1 MPAPDDDLLSYERLQ
16 AAVSA
21 AGIGTWDLNL
31 ATNELHCSARCRHL
45 FGVAPDAP
53 ADTELFLQRVHP
65 DDRPATEAAIAQA
78 LSPAGTGI
86 LDAEFRTVDTTEGG
100 QVHWLRAT
108 GQAYFDAESCPLRL
122 VGTLT
127 DVTAAKET
135 ALRFQLLAENAPLMI
150 ATTDGAGQFQYL
162 NQRLMDYAGLRLE
175 QMGEQW
181 GTLIHPDDLP
191 ALGALWGNA
200 LQTGQPYEAEYRLR
214 RHDGPYRWMLSY
226 TRPVPGPDGRPAAW
240 VNSNLDIHERKT
252 TERHLEQLLAS
263 DVIGIM
269 FWDLDRAEVPDA
281 NDAYLRL
288 LGYSRDDLQAGRLD
302 WRAMT
307 PPEYDA
313 LDEQAIAELKRI
325 GTHRPYEKEFIRRD
339 GTRVP
344 VLLGGSFTEPG
355 THKGVSF
362 CLDVTPQKAALQAA
376 TAREREFTTLANTV
390 AQLSWMAEADGHIFW
405 YNDRWYEY
413 TGTDLAE
420 MQGWGWQKVHH
431 PDHIDGVLAFV
442 KAAWPAGKPFE
453 LTFPLRSK
461 AGEYRWFLTRVVPIL
476 DEQGRV
482 QRWFGTN
489 TDVTEMRQLQ
499 DQLERS
505 YQDLEMKVTFRNLA
519 LEREV
524 LELRA
529 QLGS

>member
-1 MPAPDDDLLSYERLQ
+1 MPAPDDLLSYEHLQ

-21 AGIGTWDLNL
+21 AGIGTWDYNL
-31 ATNELHCSARCRHL
+31 ATDALHWSARSRHL
-45 FGVAPDAP
+45 FGVAPEAP
-53 ADTELFLQRVHP
+53 VDYALFLQRVHP
-65 DDRPATEAAIAQA
+65 DDRSATEAAVAQA
-78 LSPAGTGI
+78 LDPAGPGT
-86 LDAEFRTVDTTEGG
+86 LDVNYRTAAPADGG
-100 QVHWLRAT
+100 PVRWLRAT
-108 GQAYFDAESCPLRL
+108 GQAFFDATRRPLRL
-122 VGTLT
+122 VGTLA
-127 DVTAAKET
+127 DVTAAQET
-135 ALRFQLLAENAPLMI
+135 ARRFQLLAETAPLLI
-150 ATTDGAGQFQYL
+150 ATTNGAGQFEYL
-162 NQRLMDYAGLRLE
+162 NQRLMDYTGLRLE
-175 QMGEQW
+175 QMDAQW
-181 GTLIHPDDLP
+181 GHLVHSDDLP
-191 ALGALWGNA
+191 ALGTLWATA

-214 RHDGPYRWMLSY
+214 RYDGAYHWMLSY

-240 VNSNLDIHERKT
+240 VNSNLDIHQRKT
-252 TERHLEQLLAS
+252 TERNLEQLLAS

-269 FWDLDRAEVPDA
+269 FWDLDQAEVPAA

-288 LGYSRDDLQAGRLD
+288 VGYSRDELQAGRLD
-302 WRAMT
+302 WQAMT
-307 PPEYDA
+307 PAEYHA
-313 LDEQAIAELKRI
+313 VDEAAIAELLRT
-325 GTHRPYEKEFIRRD
+325 GTHRPYEKEFIRKD

-355 THKGVSF
+355 TKKGVSF
-362 CLDVTPQKAALQAA
+362 CLDITAQKQALQAA

-413 TGTDLAE
+413 TGTDLEE

-431 PDHIDGVLAFV
+431 PDHLDRVLEQV
-442 KAAWPAGKPFE
+442 KAAWPAGQPYE

-461 AGEYRWFLTRVVPIL
+461 EGEYRWFLTRVVPIL
-476 DEQGRV
+476 DEQGEV

-499 DQLERS
+499 DQLERA

-524 LELRA
+524 LDLRA
-529 QLGS
+529 QLGQ

>member
-21 AGIGTWDLNL
+21 AGIGTWDFNL
-31 ATNELHCSARCRHL
+31 ATDELQWSARCRHL

-53 ADTELFLQRVHP
+53 AAPALLLQRVHP
-65 DDRPATEAAIAQA
+65 DDRPATEAAIEQA
-78 LSPAGTGI
+78 LDPTGAGAV
-86 LDAEFRTVDTTEGG
+86 DVEFRTLAPAGSERVR
-100 QVHWLRAT
+100 WLRAT
-108 GQAYFDAESCPLRL
+108 GQAYFDAARRPLRL
-122 VGTLT
+122 AGTVT

-150 ATTDGAGQFQYL
+150 ATTDGAGQFEYL
-162 NQRLMDYAGLRLE
+162 NQRLTDYTGLRLE
-175 QMGEQW
+175 QLSEQW
-181 GTLIHPDDLP
+181 PTLVHPDDLP
-191 ALGALWGNA
+191 AVGALWANA
-200 LQTGQPYEAEYRLR
+200 LQTGQPYETEYRLR
-214 RHDGPYRWMLSY
+214 RHDGQYRWLLSY
-226 TRPVPGPDGRPAAW
+226 TRPVPGPAGRPAAW
-240 VNSNLDIHERKT
+240 VSSNLDIHARKT
-252 TERHLEQLLAS
+252 TERNLAQLLAS
-263 DVIGIM
+263 DVIGIL
-269 FWDLDRAEVPDA
+269 FWDLDQTAVPDA
-281 NDAYLRL
+281 NDAYLHL
-288 LGYSRDDLQAGRLD
+288 LGYSRDDLHAGRLD
-302 WRAMT
+302 WHAMT
-307 PPEYDA
+307 PPEYHA
-313 LDEQAIAELKRI
+313 RDEQAIAELKRT
-325 GTHRPYEKEFIRRD
+325 GTHRPYEKEFVRKD

-344 VLLGGSFTEPG
+344 VLLGGSITEPG

-362 CLDVTPQKAALQAA
+362 CLDITPQKAALQAA
-376 TAREREFTTLANTV
+376 TNREREFTTLANTV

-405 YNDRWYEY
+405 YNDRWYDY

-431 PDHIDGVLAFV
+431 PDHIDRVLDQV
-442 KAAWPAGKPFE
+442 KAAWPAGQPFE

-461 AGEYRWFLTRVVPIL
+461 EGEYRWFLTRVVPIL

-489 TDVTEMRQLQ
+489 TDVTEMRNLQ

-524 LELRA
+524 RELRA
-529 QLGS
+529 QLGH